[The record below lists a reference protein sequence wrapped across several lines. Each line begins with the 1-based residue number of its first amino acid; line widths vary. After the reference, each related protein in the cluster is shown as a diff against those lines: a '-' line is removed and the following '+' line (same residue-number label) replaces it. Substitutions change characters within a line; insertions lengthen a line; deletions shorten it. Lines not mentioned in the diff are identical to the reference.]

1 MSTHDGLILLFIYL
15 GTIGAGALIEYME
28 HRVKRAIHRRKRS

>member
-15 GTIGAGALIEYME
+15 GTICAGALIEWAE
-28 HRVKRAIHRRKRS
+28 KKLKKRS

>member
-15 GTIGAGALIEYME
+15 GTIGAGAFIEWAE
-28 HRVKRAIHRRKRS
+28 KKLKKRS